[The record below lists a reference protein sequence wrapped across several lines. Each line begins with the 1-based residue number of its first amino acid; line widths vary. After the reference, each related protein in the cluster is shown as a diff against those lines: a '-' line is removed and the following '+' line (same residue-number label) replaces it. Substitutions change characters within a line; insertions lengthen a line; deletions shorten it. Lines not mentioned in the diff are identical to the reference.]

1 MTVEYV
7 LLLSLFVLFVMGAL
21 IKGPFDSFESA
32 GPKLGARVE
41 KHLIT
46 GDGFTRSNGS
56 SGNVTHRWETK

>member
-7 LLLSLFVLFVMGAL
+7 LVLSLFVLLVMGTL
-21 IKGPFDSFESA
+21 IKGPNHAFENA

-46 GDGFTRSNGS
+46 GNGFDNLK
-56 SGNVTHRWETK
+56 WEEKK